1 MPTVYPVGYD
11 VKTKTSAFLPMN
23 LEQTVLENLRLLPS
37 TKQQDVLVFIQSL
50 ISPTE
55 KTEHRLKQHTV
66 EKVLPALAEIQR
78 FYDGLPS
85 AVYAYG
91 LFEATAGMDDRFP
104 NDPLTPFLTA
114 LYSLLTTENQWIKYT
129 AEFYQA
135 VSLLL
140 CDLTEQ
146 IFLSDSVVQEAIQTL
161 NQLSTTMIQSG
172 IVTDSESDEVDNPP
186 GYFLVE
192 HTDNTF
198 DYLCP
203 PIDQAHQKYL
213 SETMVLGN

>member
-1 MPTVYPVGYD
+1 
-11 VKTKTSAFLPMN
+11 MN
-23 LEQTVLENLRLLPS
+23 IEQTVLEKLRLLPS

-50 ISPTE
+50 ISPAE

-66 EKVLPALAEIQR
+66 EKVLPVLTEIQR

-91 LFEATAGMDDRFP
+91 LFEATAAIDDRFP
-104 NDPLTPFLTA
+104 NDPLAPILKS

-135 VSLLL
+135 VYLLL

-146 IFLSDSVVQEAIQTL
+146 IFLSDTVIQEAIQTL
-161 NQLSTTMIQSG
+161 HQLSTNMIQSG
-172 IVTDSESDEVDNPP
+172 IVTDNEPDEDDEP
-186 GYFLVE
+186 
-192 HTDNTF
+192 
-198 DYLCP
+198 
-203 PIDQAHQKYL
+203 
-213 SETMVLGN
+213 